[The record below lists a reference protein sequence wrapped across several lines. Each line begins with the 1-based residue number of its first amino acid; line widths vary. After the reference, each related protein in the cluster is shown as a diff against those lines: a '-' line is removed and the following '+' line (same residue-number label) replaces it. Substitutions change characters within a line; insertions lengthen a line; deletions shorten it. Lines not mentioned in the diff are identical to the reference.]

1 MMKKKPEIKKHKVQ
15 CEIVALYRYEIRYE
29 NENND
34 YEFVIVA
41 DTIAGLIGGI
51 VKRELIHSM
60 KECRKY
66 LDTKEFLIMPCE
78 QAVKGYHLFDIDEHD
93 CGGMVNDFDEE
104 MYETHFKGKIPVSIG
119 HEKEASEIYSALFTL
134 MKGLHKKTDEPEGW
148 EHFAEY
154 ELYALLG
161 HALYE
166 SERVQEAVKKAKEK
180 QAQHDMV
187 ELESTIIAINK
198 LMKLTG

>member
-1 MMKKKPEIKKHKVQ
+1 MKKKPEIKKHKVQ

-29 NENND
+29 NEDND
-34 YEFVIVA
+34 YEFIIVA
-41 DTIAGLIGGI
+41 DTMAGLIEGI
-51 VKRELIHSM
+51 VKRELIYSM

-93 CGGMVNDFDEE
+93 CGGRGSDFDEK
-104 MYETHFKGKIPVSIG
+104 MYETRFKGKIPVSIG
-119 HEKEASEIYSALFTL
+119 YEKEASEIYSALFDL
-134 MKGLHKKTDEPEGW
+134 MKELHKKTDEPEGW

-154 ELYALLG
+154 ELYAILG

-166 SERVQEAVKKAKEK
+166 SEHVQEAVKKAKEK
-180 QAQHDMV
+180 QAQHDTV
-187 ELESTIIAINK
+187 ELENTTIAINK